1 MSEKYTLIIDQ
12 DSIDRYTQHYFSI
25 HTKAKKPPI
34 AHPYHPSINEWMIMK
49 RPMMNALK
57 QKWKDFVT
65 WVIEDQGYS
74 NLRIERCDIEVDTY
88 YMTNRR
94 HDVDNSV
101 IKFILDGMCDAGM
114 IVDDDSKHVLS
125 LTLRCHTDKE
135 RPRTE
140 ITITVAKEIKSKR
153 RNKDG

>member
-1 MSEKYTLIIDQ
+1 MVA
-12 DSIDRYTQHYFSI
+12 RYTQHYFSI
-25 HTKAKKPPI
+25 HKKATKAPI

-57 QKWKDFVT
+57 QKWKDFVV

-88 YMTNRR
+88 YGTNRR

-101 IKFILDGMCDAGM
+101 IKFILDGMCDGGM
-114 IVDDDSKHVLS
+114 IVDDDSEHVVS
-125 LTLRCHTDKE
+125 LTLRCHTDRE

-140 ITITVAKEIKSKR
+140 ITITENSK
-153 RNKDG
+153 